1 MLAEEPYE
9 VIDAERHPELVQKYG
24 ILQAP
29 TLVVLDHGETFKY
42 VNVSNI
48 QRYVDSLS
56 MNNQ

>member
-1 MLAEEPYE
+1 MVNNKIQAAEENLIHVYNRFP
-9 VIDAERHPELVQKYG
+9 
-24 ILQAP
+24 
-29 TLVVLDHGETFKY
+29 VVLDHGETFKY

>member
-1 MLAEEPYE
+1 MRSSTRSGIQNWY
-9 VIDAERHPELVQKYG
+9 RKYG

-48 QRYVDSLS
+48 QRYVDRPSP
-56 MNNQ
+56 